1 MKRRQLNVGASEN
14 DALQYFLQGNPALR
28 VMPLQGNGTQEPIA
42 ATPEEIRSPING
54 ESIREAAEIMRK
66 YRAGKV
72 QLEEKIVAE
81 EEFWRRRQWKYIDGK
96 KEQTN
101 FATPWL
107 FNCILS
113 KHADV
118 MDSYPAANLL
128 ARQRDDTQEAKKL
141 SSIIPV
147 VHAQNDFETTYSDL
161 AWYTLKHGGGIYGV
175 FWDGAKHGGLGD
187 ITVRRVDFL
196 NFFWEPGISDIQKS
210 ANVFHVELVDIE
222 QLKARYPQAEGIGTN
237 SFTVTK
243 YIYDDNIDTSGK
255 ALVVDWYYH
264 RVSADGRRVLHLCK
278 FVEDVI
284 LFATEND
291 PDNYRSGWYEHGEY
305 PFVVQALYPVEGSIC
320 GEGLVSIGAETQMQI
335 DLLNRAT
342 INNALWGCQPRYLK
356 RKDCKL
362 NIEQFADATQPIVEV
377 DNTNLGDEDLRLID
391 TKPLN
396 GSYVNVLT
404 SKVEELKYCTSN
416 QDANNGVAPSGITA
430 ASALAALQET
440 AGKNSRLINKIFH
453 RAFREVVYQEI
464 ELIRQFYTVPREFRV
479 IPDVLGA
486 AGEEYMTYDNAHLAP
501 QQQVVEGTVRGW
513 RRPEFDI
520 EVTVEKESPYKKMEI
535 NELALNFYK
544 MGFFNPQMCDQA
556 LATLRMMDFDGK
568 EKLMQEIGA
577 SGTMAQRLQMVQQI
591 ALNLAAKYEPQTAAQ
606 LAAQFGGAPASP
618 AIGGSSAEVALG
630 GEPREPAQVE
640 NARERARAST
650 EVR

>member
-14 DALQYFLQGNPALR
+14 DALQYFLQGNPVMR
-28 VMPLQGNGTQEPIA
+28 VPPGMEDKQPPAQAQEVILPVN
-42 ATPEEIRSPING
+42 EERIRK
-54 ESIREAAEIMRK
+54 AAEIMRK
-66 YRAGKV
+66 YREGKIK
-72 QLEEKIVAE
+72 LEQRIVAE

-96 KEQTN
+96 QEQTS

-118 MDSYPAANLL
+118 MDSYPAANCL
-128 ARQRDDTQEAKKL
+128 ARQRDDTEEAKKL

-196 NFFWEPGISDIQKS
+196 NFFWEPGVSDIQKS

-222 QLKARYPQAEGIGTN
+222 QLKILYPQAKGIGTD

-264 RVSADGRRVLHLCK
+264 GVGLDGRPVLHLCK
-278 FVEDVI
+278 FVENVI
-284 LFATEND
+284 LFASEND
-291 PDNYRSGWYEHGEY
+291 PNNYPNGWYAHGEY

-501 QQQVVEGTVRGW
+501 QQQVVGGRVRGW

-577 SGTMAQRLQMVQQI
+577 SGTMAQRLQMVQQL
-591 ALNLAAKYEPQTAAQ
+591 ALNLAAKYEPKTAAQ
-606 LAAQFGGAPASP
+606 LAAQLGGAPASP
-618 AIGGSSAEVALG
+618 AIGGGSVEVTLG
-630 GEPREPAQVE
+630 NERREPAQVE